1 MNPFLA
7 GNFHV
12 KWSTLV
18 PEAVEPDIRKALE
31 IAATNLEAIRR
42 VRPEEATYS
51 NTYGALEHATEQL
64 DRGWGLLQHLDS
76 VCDEPAQ
83 RAALNAMLPE
93 VSDFYASIP
102 LNEELWKILK
112 AFGTSGAVAG
122 LDPVRRRF
130 VEETMH
136 EFAQSGADLPP
147 DRKARIA
154 AIEAELSKL
163 TKQYSENVLDSTNA
177 WELVIRD
184 EAKLAG
190 LPASAKAAAL
200 ANAKAKN
207 LATDEAP
214 AWRFTLQM
222 PSMFP
227 VMQHLDDDAIRHQVW
242 KASVGVAGSG
252 EHDNTALVWQILAL
266 RNEKAAILGHGHFAD
281 LTLQRR
287 MARDGQTALRFVEDL
302 HDRVEPALRSEYRA
316 LCDYKAAKTGEAV
329 DGLQPWEFAYWA
341 EKRRQEEY
349 DLDDEL
355 LRPYFPVDRVMA
367 GMFELCSRLFGIS
380 ISPRPAVFHERG
392 KRPAD
397 APADEIEVWH
407 PEVQFYDLKDTATG
421 AHLGSFYADW
431 HPRESKRGGAWMNSL
446 HTGHPGG
453 EGTAR
458 DPHLGLITGNMT
470 PPVDGKPALLT
481 HGEVETIFHEFGH
494 LLHGLLSE
502 VPVRALAGTNVPWDF
517 VELPSQIMENFCWD
531 RQSLDF
537 FARHHETGEP
547 IPEDLFKRMIAA
559 RNYMSATAFMRQLAF
574 GKLDLELHIHLD
586 RYAGRDL
593 DTVDREILAS
603 YRVPMKTDAPSMAR
617 RFGHLFSAPTG
628 YAAGYYSY
636 KWAEVLDADAFT
648 RFQENGVIDPATGAA
663 FREHILSKGNS
674 APVDELYRRF
684 MGREAALEPLLIR
697 SGLAGEAI
705 LLAGGA
711 RDTAPA

>member
-1 MNPFLA
+1 MHPFLA
-7 GNFHV
+7 GDFHV

-31 IAATNLEAIRR
+31 IAAANLEAIRK
-42 VRPEEATYS
+42 VSPEAATYE
-51 NTYGALEHATEQL
+51 NTFGALERATEQL

-102 LNEELWKILK
+102 LNAELWKVLK
-112 AFGTSGAVAG
+112 AYGESDAVAG
-122 LDPVRRRF
+122 LDPVRRRY
-130 VEETMH
+130 VEETMQD
-136 EFAQSGADLPP
+136 FAQSGADLPP
-147 DRKARIA
+147 ERKERIA
-154 AIEAELSKL
+154 ALEAELSKL

-177 WELVIRD
+177 WELVIR
-184 EAKLAG
+184 EEEKLAG

-200 ANAKAKN
+200 ANAKSKGV
-207 LATDEAP
+207 ATDEAP

-227 VMQHLDDDAIRHQVW
+227 VMQHLDDESVRKEVW
-242 KASVGVAGSG
+242 EASVGVAGSG
-252 EHDNTALVWQILAL
+252 AHDNTELVWKILEL

-302 HDRVEPALRSEYRA
+302 HDRVEPALHAEYRA
-316 LCDYKAAKTGEAV
+316 LCDYKAGKTGTPV
-329 DGLQPWEFAYWA
+329 DGLQPWEFAYWS

-380 ISPRPAVFHERG
+380 ISQRPAVFHERG
-392 KRPAD
+392 KRPAE
-397 APADEIEVWH
+397 APEDEIEVWH
-407 PEVQFYDLKDTATG
+407 PEVQFYDLKDSATG

-431 HPRESKRGGAWMNSL
+431 HPRESKRGGAWMNCL

-453 EGTAR
+453 DGLER

-494 LLHGLLSE
+494 LLHGLLSD
-502 VPVRALAGTNVPWDF
+502 VPVRALAGTSVPWDF

-547 IPEDLFKRMIAA
+547 IPEDLFARMIAA
-559 RNYMSATAFMRQLAF
+559 KNYMSATAFMRQLSF

-586 RYAGRDL
+586 RYKGRHL
-593 DTVDREILAS
+593 DEVDREILAS
-603 YRVPMKTDAPSMAR
+603 YRTPLKTDSPSMTR

-674 APVDELYRRF
+674 QPVDELYRRF
-684 MGREAALEPLLIR
+684 MGRDAALEPLLIR
-697 SGLAGEAI
+697 SGLAGQEI
-705 LLAGGA
+705 LLAAGKKE
-711 RDTAPA
+711 TAMA